1 MQRYTLLTIKNERI
15 AGSVSVEASC
25 DVNATEL
32 AWTLAGDEN
41 CELWSGERLVAFIER
56 SARTTGQTAARSSVQ
71 AAIDAARYSSLR
83 NAG

>member
-15 AGSVSVEASC
+15 SGSASIEASC
-25 DVNATEL
+25 DTNATEV

-56 SARTTGQTAARSSVQ
+56 AERSFEPIATRSSVQ
-71 AAIDAARYSSLR
+71 AAIAAARY
-83 NAG
+83 